1 MLELEGNPRA
11 WPGADAAMNREPLLN
26 ARRRQPATL
35 LLSLVLM
42 AAVWAFDH
50 LTGAEISFSIFYLL
64 PIAFAVWQGDERWA
78 MPLSFLAAAGWL
90 AADLLGGRVYSNAA
104 IPYWNAVVRLGFFLT
119 VSILLARLKN
129 AYRLKVEISNLKS
142 SMLSVVSHEFGNAL
156 NTLTLAALLLK
167 EGEKG
172 DIPANRARCYAALE
186 SVVQHLH
193 LAVSNFLNLSRLESG
208 RFDLKLRPTA
218 IRTLVEETLQLLQPL
233 MEEKKIQARLDV
245 PAEIVPIQAD
255 PDALALVMSNLVGN
269 AVKYTPPG
277 GCVTLEIRPMSGA
290 PDSVLI
296 AVADTGIG
304 IPKEDHASVTSGFF
318 RSEAGQMA
326 AKGYGIGLKVSREI
340 LENHGSRLQL
350 ESEPGKGSR
359 FFFTLPVWKDP
370 AAAPHPA
377 AASTP

>member
-1 MLELEGNPRA
+1 
-11 WPGADAAMNREPLLN
+11 MNREPLLSP
-26 ARRRQPATL
+26 RRRLATL
-35 LLSLVLM
+35 TLSLVLM
-42 AAVWAFDH
+42 AAVWAIDY
-50 LTGAEISFSIFYLL
+50 LTGPEISFSIFYLL
-64 PIAFAVWQGDERWA
+64 PISFAIWRDDERWA
-78 MPLSFLAAAGWL
+78 APLSMMAAGGWL

-104 IPYWNAVVRLGFFLT
+104 FPYWNAVVRLGFFLI
-119 VSILLARLKN
+119 VSILLSRLKH
-129 AYRLKVEISNLKS
+129 AYHLKVEISNLKS
-142 SMLSVVSHEFGNAL
+142 NMLSVVSHEFGNAL
-156 NTLTLAALLLK
+156 NTLALATILLK

-172 DIPANRARCYAALE
+172 EVPASRERCYAALE
-186 SVVQHLH
+186 TVVRHLH

-218 IRTLVEETLQLLQPL
+218 IRTLVEETLQLLEPL
-233 MEEKKIQARLDV
+233 MEEKQIQVRLDV
-245 PAEIVPIQAD
+245 PAEIVPIRAD

-277 GCVTLEIRPMSGA
+277 GRLTLEIRPLSGA
-290 PDSVLI
+290 SNSVLI

-318 RSEAGQMA
+318 RSETAQMS

-359 FFFTLPVWKDP
+359 FFFTLPIWKGS